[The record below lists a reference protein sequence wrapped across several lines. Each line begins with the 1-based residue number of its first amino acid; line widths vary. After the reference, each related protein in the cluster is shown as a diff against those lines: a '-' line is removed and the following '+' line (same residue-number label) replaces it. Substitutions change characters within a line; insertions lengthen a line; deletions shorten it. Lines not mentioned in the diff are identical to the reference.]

1 MITTGPFSTRV
12 RQGKLLL
19 GVVHLKPLP
28 GSPRYTGESLE
39 SIGAAARADA
49 KEILDAG
56 FDGWLLENF
65 GDVPFF
71 KGAVPPHVI
80 AIMTRFALELPRGAE
95 TLTGVNVLRNDAAGA
110 LAVAAAA
117 NLQLIRVNVHIGA
130 AVTDQGVIEGD
141 AANTARLR
149 RALAPDVAILA
160 DVDVKHGVQLG
171 APFDL
176 AESARDAA
184 HRGLAD
190 GLIVTGKATGSAVA
204 RNDLDRVRAAVPDR
218 PLLAGSGVT
227 IDSVREILA
236 TAEGVIVGSWIK
248 RGGRVEDRVDPAR
261 ARDFV
266 LEARRE
272 WQS

>member
-1 MITTGPFSTRV
+1 M
-12 RQGKLLL
+12 
-19 GVVHLKPLP
+19 
-28 GSPRYTGESLE
+28 
-39 SIGAAARADA
+39 
-49 KEILDAG
+49 
-56 FDGWLLENF
+56 
-65 GDVPFF
+65 
-71 KGAVPPHVI
+71 
-80 AIMTRFALELPRGAE
+80 
-95 TLTGVNVLRNDAAGA
+95 
-110 LAVAAAA
+110 
-117 NLQLIRVNVHIGA
+117 
-130 AVTDQGVIEGD
+130 
-141 AANTARLR
+141 
-149 RALAPDVAILA
+149 
-160 DVDVKHGVQLG
+160 KHGVQLG

-184 HRGLAD
+184 QRGLAD

-227 IDSVREILA
+227 IESVREILA

-248 RGGRVEDRVDPAR
+248 RGGRVEDRVDAAR